1 MVSRDL
7 KSHYEGKSHYEK
19 VQSILR
25 INEYQRNPTQQNDA
39 NDGKHDHDTEV
50 RDMILRQSEE
60 IASKLDNS
68 IDNLLRQGRRQANS
82 DTPKVDTPNQEQRH
96 STFISRLVPT
106 QCTLPS

>member
-7 KSHYEGKSHYEK
+7 KSHYEGKRHYEK

-25 INEYQRNPTQQNDA
+25 INEYQRNPSQQYDA
-39 NDGKHDHDTEV
+39 NDDEKHDHDTEV

-82 DTPKVDTPNQEQRH
+82 DTPKDDTPNQEQRH
-96 STFISRLVPT
+96 STFISR
-106 QCTLPS
+106 